1 MTEVATARPN
11 DAPSDSPA
19 QVVRPAADAGAIE
32 RVITQ
37 VVTFLGG
44 GLVLIESCILSWG
57 VFTRYVLDSPSS
69 WSDELATILFL
80 WLTMV
85 GSVLALCRS
94 GHMRLTAAVEMIPTW
109 LRPWVVAFA
118 HAVSVVFIAVATYL
132 AVKYTIVQANA
143 LTQALEVP
151 DSWRASAMPIAF
163 AAMLAVELSRMPRH
177 RPLHLLV
184 AFAVVCGIGAG
195 LFAFQSTWHAMGPI
209 SLAIF
214 FGPVALLGI
223 FSGAPIGF
231 CFGVSTIAYLVFA
244 TNTPLPVVMIR
255 MDVGMS
261 NLLMLAVPMFIF
273 LGLLFEAMGIARPMI
288 DFLAKLLGHV
298 RGGLQYV
305 LLGAIFLVSGISGS
319 KIADMAA
326 VAPALLPEMKRR
338 GLEPARMVAL
348 LAASG
353 VMAETIPPALV
364 LITIGAVAGVSISA
378 LFAGGTLPAIVA
390 AIALAAFLWWQSRT
404 AGTSS
409 ERASGR
415 EILRAFVF
423 AAPGLALPLLIR
435 FFVLEGIA
443 TATEVSTIG
452 AFYCL
457 VVGVCTW
464 RNVNWKRLLPV
475 LADTAALSGAVMF
488 IVGAATAMAWA
499 LTQSGFSRGLVQVM
513 GGTGSTMPFMAA
525 SIVVFIILGSLL
537 EGLPVIVLFGPL
549 VFPVARALQIN
560 DVHYAMV
567 IIIAMGIGVTA
578 PPFGLAFYAA
588 CAIGQVPPNQVMKH
602 IWPYLAVMLA
612 TLIVIAAF
620 PSISTLP
627 L

>member
-1 MTEVATARPN
+1 MDTPSEVPAEVVHQ
-11 DAPSDSPA
+11 APSA
-19 QVVRPAADAGAIE
+19 GVVE
-32 RVITQ
+32 RVIGRIA
-37 VVTFLGG
+37 TFLGG
-44 GLVLIESCILSWG
+44 GLVLLEACILGWG
-57 VFTRYVLDSPSS
+57 VFTRYALDSPSS
-69 WSDELATILFL
+69 WSDEVATILFL
-80 WLTMV
+80 WLTMI
-85 GSVLALCRS
+85 GTVLALCRS
-94 GHMRLTAAVEMIPTW
+94 SHMRLTAAVEMMPSR

-118 HAVSVVFIAVATYL
+118 HVVSLVFIAVGTYL
-132 AVKYTIVQANA
+132 AVKYTIVQSNA
-143 LTQALEVP
+143 LTQALEIS
-151 DSWRASAMPIAF
+151 DSWRASAMPISF
-163 AAMLAVELSRMPRH
+163 AAMLLIEISRLPRH
-177 RPLHLLV
+177 RPAHLFA
-184 AFAVVCGIGAG
+184 AFAVVFAIAGG
-195 LFAFQSTWHAMGPI
+195 LFAFQSTWHAIGPM

-214 FGPVALLGI
+214 FGPLALLGI

-273 LGLLFEAMGIARPMI
+273 LGLLFEVMGIARPMI

-305 LLGAIFLVSGISGS
+305 LLGAMFLVSGISGS

-338 GLEPARMVAL
+338 GLGPARMVAL

-364 LITIGAVAGVSISA
+364 LITIGAVAGVSIAA
-378 LFAGGTLPAIVA
+378 LFAGGTLPAVVA
-390 AIALAAFLWWQSRT
+390 AITLSIFLWWQSRKSAT
-404 AGTSS
+404 GAA
-409 ERASGR
+409 RAPGR
-415 EILRAFVF
+415 EILWAFLL

-452 AFYCL
+452 AFYCV
-457 VVGVCTW
+457 VVGICTW

-475 LADTAALSGAVMF
+475 MADTAALSGAVMF
-488 IVGAATAMAWA
+488 IVGSATAMAWA

-513 GGTGSTMPFMAA
+513 GGTGSTVPFMAA

-567 IIIAMGIGVTA
+567 IIIAMGIGVTM

-588 CAIGQVPPNQVMKH
+588 CAIGQVPPNEVMKH

-620 PSISTLP
+620 PIISTLP

>member
-1 MTEVATARPN
+1 MNEVAIALPKG
-11 DAPSDSPA
+11 DPSEAPRHAVGPA
-19 QVVRPAADAGAIE
+19 PAAGVIE
-32 RVITQ
+32 RTIS
-37 VVTFLGG
+37 VVSAFLGG
-44 GLVLIESCILSWG
+44 GLVLIEACILGWG
-57 VFTRYVLDSPSS
+57 VFTRYILDSPSS

-85 GSVLALCRS
+85 GAVLALCRS
-94 GHMRLTAAVEMIPTW
+94 GHMRLTAAVEMIPAW
-109 LRPWVVAFA
+109 LRPWIVAFA
-118 HAVSVVFIAVATYL
+118 HVVSIVFIAVATYL
-132 AVKYTIVQANA
+132 AVQFTIVQANA
-143 LTQALEVP
+143 LTQALEIP

-163 AAMLAVELSRMPRH
+163 ASMLAVELSRLSKH
-177 RPLHLLV
+177 RRIHLLV

-195 LFAFQSTWHAMGPI
+195 LFAFQTTWHAMGPM
-209 SLAIF
+209 SLIIF
-214 FGPVALLGI
+214 FGPLALLGI

-244 TNTPLPVVMIR
+244 TDTPLPVVMIR

-273 LGLLFEAMGIARPMI
+273 LGLLFEVMGIAGPMI

-305 LLGAIFLVSGISGS
+305 LLGAMFLVSGISGS

-338 GLEPARMVAL
+338 GLDPPRMVAL

-378 LFAGGTLPAIVA
+378 LFAGGTLPAVVA
-390 AIALAAFLWWQSRT
+390 ALALAGFLWWQSRT
-404 AGTSS
+404 TGTTSA
-409 ERASGR
+409 RASGR
-415 EILRAFVF
+415 EILRAFLL

-435 FFVLEGIA
+435 FFVLEGIT
-443 TATEVSTIG
+443 TATEVSTVG

-457 VVGVCTW
+457 IVGVCTW

-588 CAIGQVPPNQVMKH
+588 CAIGQVPPNQVMRH
-602 IWPYLAVMLA
+602 IWPYLMVMLVA
-612 TLIVIAAF
+612 LIVIAAF
-620 PSISTLP
+620 PVISTLP